1 MEIFDVTQTDP
12 ALLVTDNMGIQYS
25 MEDQASL
32 SEKVETSISILPEH
46 LPPGPAERL
55 CGSPPALLRSLRP
68 ARIEVPPQLSPGRA
82 GRATAPQV
90 PPRILAPDREWLLS
104 LQQEH
109 QLTAPDNG
117 HLSGRRRQ

>member
-25 MEDQASL
+25 MEDQVSVW
-32 SEKVETSISILPEH
+32 EKEETRICNLIPT
-46 LPPGPAERL
+46 GTAERL
-55 CGSPPALLRSLRP
+55 CGPPPPLLWSLRP
-68 ARIEVPPQLSPGRA
+68 ARLQVSPQLSPGRA

-90 PPRILAPDREWLLS
+90 PPRILAPDRKWLLR

-109 QLTAPDNG
+109 QHTAPDNG
-117 HLSGRRRQ
+117 HLPGRR